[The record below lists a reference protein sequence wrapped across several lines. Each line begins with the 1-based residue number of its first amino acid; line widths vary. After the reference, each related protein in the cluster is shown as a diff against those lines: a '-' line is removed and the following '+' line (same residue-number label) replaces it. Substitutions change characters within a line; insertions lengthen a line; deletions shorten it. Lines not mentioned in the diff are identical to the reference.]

1 MTWEPEMNSET
12 VLRKDELF
20 LRNLNACLK
29 ALLHNLL
36 LTFYLLLLT
45 FQSSHTCIILDSTN
59 KR

>member
-12 VLRKDELF
+12 VLRKDVLF

-36 LTFYLLLLT
+36 LTFYLLFLT